1 MSKSNLKRVLIADDH
16 PLYRDA
22 LATLLG
28 RAGDLSVSMAVGTL
42 DAAVAAARH
51 ESCDIALIDLGM
63 PGMDGVAGIRAFR
76 AALPDI
82 PVAIVSGTT
91 DATAI
96 RNALAAGAIGYLPK
110 TLEPATVVAAL
121 RLMLAGG
128 TYLPPELLATAAQ
141 PAEAVPADPPATG
154 NALTPREQE
163 VLEHIMQGASN
174 KEIARDLGVAEVT
187 VKLHM
192 RRILQKLG
200 VRNRAGAVA
209 VAMARG
215 LAAT

>member
-1 MSKSNLKRVLIADDH
+1 MSEANLKRVLIADDH

-28 RAGDLSVSMAVGTL
+28 RAGDLSVGVAVGSL
-42 DAAVAAARH
+42 DAAVAAGQR
-51 ESCDIALIDLGM
+51 ERCDIALIDLGM
-63 PGMDGVAGIRAFR
+63 PGMDGVSGIRAFR
-76 AALPDI
+76 EALPDL

-91 DATAI
+91 DAAAI
-96 RNALAAGAIGYLPK
+96 RSALAAGAIGYLPK

-128 TYLPPELLATAAQ
+128 TYLPPELLAAT
-141 PAEAVPADPPATG
+141 VLPADGATEAGTAG

-163 VLEHIMQGASN
+163 VLDHIIHGASN
-174 KEIARDLGVAEVT
+174 KEIARALGVAEVT

-209 VAMARG
+209 VALARG
-215 LAAT
+215 LATA

>member
-1 MSKSNLKRVLIADDH
+1 MSEANPKRVLIADDH

-28 RAGDLSVSMAVGTL
+28 RAGDLSVGVAVGSL
-42 DAAVAAARH
+42 DAAVAAGRREH
-51 ESCDIALIDLGM
+51 CDIALIDLGM
-63 PGMDGVAGIRAFR
+63 PGMDGVSGIRAFR
-76 AALPDI
+76 EALPDI

-91 DATAI
+91 DSAAI
-96 RNALAAGAIGYLPK
+96 RSALAAGAIGYLPK

-128 TYLPPELLATAAQ
+128 TYLPPELLAVAAQ
-141 PAEAVPADPPATG
+141 PADAAIDPGTAG

-163 VLEHIMQGASN
+163 VLDHIIHGASN
-174 KEIARDLGVAEVT
+174 KEIARALGVAEVT

-209 VAMARG
+209 VALARG
-215 LAAT
+215 LATA

>member
-1 MSKSNLKRVLIADDH
+1 MSDDNPKRILIADDH

-28 RAGDLSVSMAVGTL
+28 RSGDLAVGVAVGSL
-42 DAAVAAARH
+42 DAAVEAGRR
-51 ESCDIALIDLGM
+51 ETCDIALIDLGM
-63 PGMDGVAGIRAFR
+63 PGMDGVSGIRAFR
-76 AALPDI
+76 AALPDL

-91 DATAI
+91 DAAAI
-96 RNALAAGAIGYLPK
+96 RSALAAGAIGYLPK

-128 TYLPPELLATAAQ
+128 TYLPPELLAGAVTAVQ
-141 PAEAVPADPPATG
+141 EPSSGEAG
-154 NALTPREQE
+154 HALTPREQE
-163 VLEHIMQGASN
+163 VLDRIVQGASN
-174 KEIARDLGVAEVT
+174 KEIARELGVAEVT

-209 VAMARG
+209 VALARG
-215 LAAT
+215 LATA